1 MMAISGIYGPEVWST
16 PITTFIPALANSLDA
31 KTTLRD
37 LWVPIILGSFCVAHL
52 PACVYNVYDARKARG
67 QPLAPLFLEWTPMII
82 FTASNV
88 AWIGSPYSYI
98 LKDNHLVLLCLTLSL
113 VFGRMTTKIILA
125 HLTRQPFPYWT
136 IMLAP
141 LMAGAVLINAPYL
154 GLGVILDAE
163 KELLYLRAFLG
174 FASIVYGSWA
184 YTVINA
190 ICEYL
195 GINALTIPSKKRN
208 DPIAHPANG
217 GTLETKKKF

>member
-1 MMAISGIYGPEVWST
+1 
-16 PITTFIPALANSLDA
+16 
-31 KTTLRD
+31 
-37 LWVPIILGSFCVAHL
+37 
-52 PACVYNVYDARKARG
+52 
-67 QPLAPLFLEWTPMII
+67 
-82 FTASNV
+82 
-88 AWIGSPYSYI
+88 
-98 LKDNHLVLLCLTLSL
+98 
-113 VFGRMTTKIILA
+113 MTTKIILA

-154 GLGVILDAE
+154 GFGVILDAE
-163 KELLYLRAFLG
+163 KELFYLRAFLG

-217 GTLETKKKF
+217 GTLETKKNF